1 MKENVKTFFFEAT
14 LKRWSFTELVKE
26 SGISRE
32 RVNYYLKKLM
42 KEKFIRRIKPKQK
55 MPYYITNRETSKFRF
70 EKRMYGLTLLEQ
82 SGLFEH
88 LSSLKEI
95 KTAILFGSFARGDW
109 NQSSDV
115 DIFIYGDDKNF
126 AKGEFE
132 HKIKREI
139 QVFSYKNSKEIKK
152 ELDAALIPTIA
163 QGFNIKESLEPFEV
177 SL

>member
-1 MKENVKTFFFEAT
+1 
-14 LKRWSFTELVKE
+14 
-26 SGISRE
+26 
-32 RVNYYLKKLM
+32 M
-42 KEKFIRRIKPKQK
+42 KEKFIRRIKPKHK